1 MDNTKHSPLFPL
13 KLITPT
19 GVVFD
24 GLVEQVNAVDPE
36 GEFGVLADHINFIA
50 SLVLGRLSIKR
61 PEGGNLDYLV
71 TDGLARVHQ
80 GAMTITTTGV
90 QRCEEPDLA
99 MVIAERAAQAR
110 LQELEAEMSAT
121 QHTLELAR
129 NRRRSPEQGH

>member
-1 MDNTKHSPLFPL
+1 MVNAKRSPLFPL

-24 GLVEQVNAVDPE
+24 GLVEQVNAVDPQ
-36 GEFGVLADHINFIA
+36 GEFGVLADHIIFIA

-61 PEGGNLDYLV
+61 AEGGNLDYLV
-71 TDGLARVHQ
+71 SDGLAQVDH
-80 GAMTITTTGV
+80 GAMTITTTGLE
-90 QRCEEPDLA
+90 QCDEPDLA
-99 MVIAERAAQAR
+99 VAIAERAAKAR
-110 LQELEAEMSAT
+110 LQELEAEMNAT

>member
-1 MDNTKHSPLFPL
+1 MVNTKPLFPL

-24 GLVEQVNAVDPE
+24 GLVEQVNAVDPQ

-71 TDGLARVHQ
+71 TDGLAQVEH
-80 GAMTITTTGV
+80 GEMTITTTGLE
-90 QRCEEPDLA
+90 QCEEPDMA
-99 MVIAERAAQAR
+99 VAIAERAAQNR
-110 LQELEAEMSAT
+110 LKELEAEMKAA
-121 QHTLELAR
+121 QHTLDLAR
-129 NRRRSPEQGH
+129 NHRRSPEQGH